1 MGAFFYL
8 CFIMALTKS
17 LGNDIE
23 VLAAN
28 GLSVFVDDVDSTLK
42 VKDTNGNIEPLSNYL
57 GADLVENIGTGVEI
71 YKEGTSNPS
80 QLRTLVQ
87 GANVSLTQNSNS
99 ITIDAAN
106 VTGTALYYGSF
117 ISTLT
122 QTTTGNEQKAM
133 TLNTTLLSN
142 GISIQNN
149 SRIQVANAGIY
160 NLQFS
165 AQITKTQGGS
175 NETIYVYLR
184 KNGTNVSD
192 SNTAVTL
199 ANNNQFIVLAWNFV
213 ESLSAN
219 QYLELMWYAT
229 DQHIQI
235 SKITSPIGVIPDI
248 PSLIVTMNRVG

>member
-1 MGAFFYL
+1 MG
-8 CFIMALTKS
+8 LTKS

-42 VKDTNGNIEPLSNYL
+42 VKDTNGEIEPLSNYL
-57 GADLVENIGTGVEI
+57 GSELLENIGSGVKI

-80 QLRTLVQ
+80 QLKTLVQ
-87 GANVSLTQNSNS
+87 GANVSLTEDEES

-106 VTGTALYYGSF
+106 ATGTALYYGSF
-117 ISTLT
+117 VSTVT

-133 TLNTTLLSN
+133 TLNSTLLSN
-142 GISIQNN
+142 GVSIQNN

-165 AQITKTQGGS
+165 AQIVKTQGGS

-184 KNGTNVSD
+184 KNGTNIPET
-192 SNTAVTL
+192 NTAVTL

-213 ESLSAN
+213 ESLNAN
-219 QYLELMWYAT
+219 DYLELMWYTT

-235 SKITSPIGVIPDI
+235 AKITSPIAVIPDI
-248 PSLIVTMNRVG
+248 PSLILTMNRIG